1 MDWIRENKTLAAILG
16 LMVFGGIGLAVVLF
30 MTYSGYAGS
39 LERYQAISTGLTSI
53 KSSKLYPS
61 PENVEA
67 KQAAISQYE
76 DAVGSLGAVLLRLQ
90 QPVKPMS
97 DTDFQARLKARIAE
111 VKQVAEGRTEL
122 PKDFA
127 FGFDAY
133 TSSLPRSAEAAAELG
148 DYLAA
153 VDEIVKVFIDSG
165 VASITSLERSELSVE
180 KGAPPPPPPPPPKK
194 DTRARSTKTK
204 GAKPAPPPKEIAK
217 VVERRT
223 VKFNLVI
230 DQGPLQVL
238 MNRLASPSQMPFF
251 TVVRLLRIEN
261 EKLEGPLRNVPL
273 SVPDEPPESTS
284 STTSAE
290 AAGQAVKT
298 TVIEPAKPAKKDS
311 VAVMGQENL
320 KVYLEIDL
328 VRFLEPAP
336 EAAATT
342 K

>member
-30 MTYSGYAGS
+30 MAYSGYAES
-39 LERYQAISTGLTSI
+39 LERHQAISSSLASI
-53 KSSKLYPS
+53 KNSKLFPS
-61 PENVEA
+61 PENVQA

-76 DAVGSLGAVLLRLQ
+76 DAVGSLGTVLLKLQ
-90 QPVKPMS
+90 NPVKPMS

-111 VKQVAEGRTEL
+111 VKSMAEGRTEL

-127 FGFDAY
+127 FGFDVY

-153 VDEIVKVFIDSG
+153 VDEMVKMFIDSG

-180 KGAPPPPPPPPPKK
+180 KGAPPPPPPAPPKK
-194 DTRARSTKTK
+194 DIKARPTKAK

-223 VKFNLVI
+223 VKFSLLT

-238 MNRLASPSQMPFF
+238 INRLASPSQMPFF

-273 SVPDEPPESTS
+273 STQDEPQEAAS
-284 STTSAE
+284 SPPSPD
-290 AAGQAVKT
+290 AAGQALKS

-336 EAAATT
+336 ETAATT
-342 K
+342 R